1 MGLCTC
7 STEEQPQQPTHGVKP
22 HEMHPASSLTSLS
35 LDIVV
40 SVGSATQVEADE
52 DEAAAY
58 QEHTE
63 EDVDEGGDPEG
74 KQVER
79 PVTVRIRSCCVLVE
93 VWFVNR
99 VDPHITWTEKKPR
112 KTSDSHLHFG

>member
-7 STEEQPQQPTHGVKP
+7 STEEQPQQPTQGVKP
-22 HEMHPASSLTSLS
+22 HEMHPASSLANLS

-40 SVGSATQVEADE
+40 RIGSATQVEADE

-58 QEHTE
+58 QEHTK
-63 EDVDEGGDPEG
+63 EDVDEGGDPKG
-74 KQVER
+74 KQVEC

-93 VWFVNR
+93 VWFVN
-99 VDPHITWTEKKPR
+99 
-112 KTSDSHLHFG
+112 